1 MRTVLCLSGLDTADF
16 TRQALERLPA
26 EVEIVLLY
34 VIDTRPAEELNYVR
48 CIHLFG
54 GRTGGGHNLE
64 MQEAERELAA
74 EILAE
79 ARNVIEISGGS
90 AKVVDQ
96 LILEGRPERKIIEY
110 LDQTSPDLVIV
121 GLRYRADLNA
131 PPPPPP
137 PHPKRPP
144 HDGPPPPPP
153 KPGRGPHTIG
163 PVTRFI
169 IDHAGCDLLLLK

>member
-26 EVEIVLLY
+26 GVEIVLLY
-34 VIDTRPAEELNYVR
+34 VIDTRPAEELSYVR
-48 CIHLFG
+48 RIHLFG
-54 GRTGGGHNLE
+54 GRTGSGHNLE
-64 MQEAERELAA
+64 MQEAERQLAA
-74 EILAE
+74 EVLGE
-79 ARNVIEISGGS
+79 ARNVIESGDS
-90 AKVVDQ
+90 PAKIVDQ
-96 LILEGRPERKIIEY
+96 VVLEGRPERRIVDY
-110 LDQTSPDLVIV
+110 LDQINPDMVVV

-131 PPPPPP
+131 PPLPPPP
-137 PHPKRPP
+137 PKHPHP
-144 HDGPPPPPP
+144 DAPPPPPP